1 MKILKLFGVFAVII
15 VSIVFVMWILDTLS
29 LDEAVEILKKF
40 FTVIGFLFLASLFL
54 QLLTKQK
61 SSPSSQMKKQEKK
74 L

>member
-1 MKILKLFGVFAVII
+1 MKILKLFGVFGVII
-15 VSIVFVMWILDTLS
+15 VSIVFVMWTLDTLS